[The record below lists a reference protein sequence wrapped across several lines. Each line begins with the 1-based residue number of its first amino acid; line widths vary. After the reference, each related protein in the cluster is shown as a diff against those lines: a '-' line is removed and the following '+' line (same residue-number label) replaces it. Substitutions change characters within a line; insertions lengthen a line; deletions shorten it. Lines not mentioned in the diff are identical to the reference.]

1 MLLESSFTVV
11 VGDSSQQPI
20 TLPAPGFAAS
30 GRCEHQRMG
39 HVVGMCRAL
48 LPVHNKVAGGVG
60 DQSSPLA
67 KIHPGE
73 IFEFRPITAGHQFG
87 GSRLSAHQGGSLM
100 TQITRTIEPLR
111 AALTAAL
118 NYVKSFRPVPSRR
131 RPTR

>member
-1 MLLESSFTVV
+1 
-11 VGDSSQQPI
+11 
-20 TLPAPGFAAS
+20 
-30 GRCEHQRMG
+30 MG

-87 GSRLSAHQGGSLM
+87 GSRLSAHQGGSLT

-111 AALTAAL
+111 EALTAAL
-118 NYVKSFRPVPSRR
+118 NYVSPSAQCSQGGDPLVDYSSPSLRAR
-131 RPTR
+131 STALCRSSAPNLRYSERC